1 MPDGRKFCPKDCPR
15 RAVGCRSDCPQWQEF
30 EKLKQEDY
38 AKRQLV
44 IASKPSANMLNE
56 RIRRNQNDQKR
67 GRKI

>member
-15 RAVGCRSDCPQWQEF
+15 RAVGCRSDCQQWQEF

-67 GRKI
+67 GRKM